1 LSWVGNYGRIKRKMT
16 IGKNTDVQKVGTKN
30 LEELAKL
37 TILNILSVKGVIY
50 THYKNKSRFRHNEKH
65 LLAIQESLI
74 KNITCPNE

>member
-1 LSWVGNYGRIKRKMT
+1 LSWVGNGTKIKRKMT

-50 THYKNKSRFRHNEKH
+50 THYINKQKEGNNDK
-65 LLAIQESLI
+65 
-74 KNITCPNE
+74 K